1 MPDPNRRAWL
11 AVCIATGVLALPA
24 LGVHGWMAWTFP
36 SYLHGSFGQDVVF
49 AFAWCGLLACVVRGR
64 VLWLASLPIA
74 VLAYATWL
82 FLVLGEGVS
91 YYLQADTFNARFFAH
106 LNPDN
111 LHTGLRAFPAMIGGG
126 IAVFVVMLI
135 ACAAFLAWVRPRTR
149 RAEGYAGHGPMVVT
163 LVVLVLAAV
172 GLASSPRRLIA
183 YLMRIQQSAHFADTP
198 AGQAV
203 ADLLDLHPVSK
214 KALVAAP
221 GKNLVLIYLE
231 SLERIYWDPRV
242 FPGLTPNLDRLRLQG
257 LDFSGF
263 QTFSGATYTMAG
275 IFASQCGVPL
285 FTSAFAGID
294 ELAGNT
300 TGAAT
305 FQPKIACLGD
315 VLHRAGYTQIY
326 MGGAPIQFSNKGL
339 FFRLHG
345 YDQAL
350 GLLQLEAGHQG
361 KLPESGWGLYDSA
374 LFKLALQ
381 RYEQLE
387 ASRKPFNLSMLTLD
401 THPPNGRPSPGCP
414 RYPRSP
420 NSMLQAVHCTDYLL
434 GKFIDALSKQ
444 PAWKNT
450 VVLIMSD
457 HLMMRNV
464 AEPLF
469 PADYHRQPALLVLNA
484 GRGVRPATM
493 YHMDIAPTLLDLLGV
508 RTNATF
514 IAGQDRSGP
523 DAEGSALVDNRVTD
537 AVLRKALWSRENEFA
552 LCKRN
557 TLIGWTADG
566 NFDVGGRELGMSLRG
581 ERAVGTWN
589 GQTLDFFIDN
599 ANAKLV
605 IAGAA
610 QQADALRARGDA
622 SVLTISRLAPGTDSL
637 DLFSVDWLG
646 HGGAWAHI
654 ADIPRLDGLTITSPK
669 CGTLIRNADKAPAGA
684 RLDLSRDFKA
694 VTAVPPEL
702 SPGTRIDFTQPAA
715 EAYEAGLGWL
725 APATYGS
732 WTLGP
737 ESRFGFRLPGT
748 LCRAGAVLRMRVD
761 PYLPPSRPRLDAEVR
776 VNGRLA
782 TTWRF
787 DAHGAFST
795 NTTGASDNHEV
806 LDVTAPIDPGDACT
820 AHLDVRFSRPGADPP
835 PYPKAED
842 SRPLQLRV
850 LGMQVDPAKARD

>member
-1 MPDPNRRAWL
+1 M
-11 AVCIATGVLALPA
+11 VFPA
-24 LGVHGWMAWTFP
+24 LGVQSWMAWTFP

-49 AFAWCGLLACVVRGR
+49 AFAWCGLLAGVVRWR
-64 VLWLASLPIA
+64 VLGLASVPISL
-74 VLAYATWL
+74 LAYAAWL

-111 LHTGLRAFPAMIGGG
+111 LRTGLRAFPAMIGGAV
-126 IAVFVVMLI
+126 AVFLVMLV
-135 ACAAFLAWVRPRTR
+135 ACAALLVWMRARVGRT
-149 RAEGYAGHGPMVVT
+149 GAGVGRGPAVVT
-163 LVVLVLAAV
+163 LVVLVLAV
-172 GLASSPRRLIA
+172 LGLDSSPRRLA
-183 YLMRIQQSAHFADTP
+183 GYLFRVQQSAHFADTP
-198 AGQAV
+198 EGQAV
-203 ADLLDLHPVSK
+203 AGLLDLHPVSK
-214 KALVAAP
+214 KQVVAAP
-221 GKNLVLIYLE
+221 GKSLVMIYLE
-231 SLERIYWDPRV
+231 SLERIYWDPKV
-242 FPGLTPNLDRLRLQG
+242 FPGLTPNLDRLRAQG

-285 FTSAFAGID
+285 FTSPFAGID

-300 TGAAT
+300 TGVAT

-315 VLHRAGYTQIY
+315 VLHEAGYTQIY

-339 FFRLHG
+339 FFRLHD

-350 GLLQLEAGHQG
+350 GLLQLEAGHHG

-381 RYEQLE
+381 RYEQFE
-387 ASRKPFNLSMLTLD
+387 ARRKPFNLSMLTLD

-414 RYPRSP
+414 RYEGNP

-434 GKFIDALSKQ
+434 GRFIDALSQQ
-444 PAWKNT
+444 PAWKDT

-464 AEPLF
+464 AESLF

-514 IAGQDRSGP
+514 IAGQDRSAP
-523 DAEGSALVDNRVTD
+523 DGEGSALVDNRVTG

-552 LCKRN
+552 LCKRS
-557 TLIGWTADG
+557 TLIGWTEDG

-589 GQTLDFFIDN
+589 GQTLDFFIDD

-610 QQADALRARGDA
+610 QQSGALRARGDA
-622 SVLTISRLAPGTDSL
+622 SVLTISRLAPNARSTNV
-637 DLFSVDWLG
+637 FSVDWLG
-646 HGGAWAHI
+646 RQGAWAHI
-654 ADIPRLDGLTITSPK
+654 ADIPRLAGLTIRSSK
-669 CGTLIRNADKAPAGA
+669 CDALIRKANKGPAGA
-684 RLDLSRDFKA
+684 KLDLSHDFKA
-694 VTAVPPEL
+694 VVAVPPEL
-702 SPGTRIDFTQPAA
+702 SPGFDVDFTRPAA
-715 EAYEAGLGWL
+715 EGYEAGLGWL
-725 APATYGS
+725 APAGYGS
-732 WTLGP
+732 WMVGS
-737 ESRFGFRLPGT
+737 ESVFGFRLPRE
-748 LCRAGAVLRMRVD
+748 LCGAGALLRMRVD

-776 VNGRLA
+776 INGKPA

-795 NTTGASDNHEV
+795 SADGGSDNHEV
-806 LDVTAPIDPGDACT
+806 LDVTAPVDAVQPCT
-820 AHLDVRFSRPGADPP
+820 VQVGVRFSRPGAAPL

-850 LGMQVDPAKARD
+850 LGMQLVPAGTSK